1 MTTPILEPSF
11 DAILTNPTA
20 KADLAAV
27 KPVPHPAFVHPWG
40 YSNAAT
46 NGKPQCPARPT
57 VLVSLDWLRP
67 GDPPFGLGVASIAS
81 ALRSIDAEVHLVA
94 DAVNRPGFSL
104 DAFAVNVAE
113 AVAAAGRDALIGI
126 GAFVW
131 CEPEVQ
137 HLLKT
142 LAPQHAIVLGGPQ
155 VSYVAAGELEKFYPR
170 ADYFI
175 RGYGENAMLALAM
188 GHIQN
193 GHWGLHIAGAP
204 DLAQR
209 ADYPLDDLPSP
220 HLDGAAPIGDFVRW
234 ETQRGCS
241 FQCTF
246 CQHKQPGA
254 RLRRSAMGYDRLQL
268 ELQAF
273 HEAGVRRVAVLD
285 PIFNTNPDRSVRLL
299 DDIKKTDLNAHWSL
313 QCRFEFVND
322 EFLDAVLSLN
332 ATLEFGMQTANK
344 AEALAVGRPN
354 NMGKVEAVID
364 NLNCRRIPYEVSLIY
379 GLPLQTLDSFRRS
392 VDWLLQRGV
401 PCIRAWPL
409 MLLRGTVIYDQK
421 EQWGYVESVGHSI
434 PIVVESSTFSRAE
447 HDEMARIANE
457 LPQTRHNTTV

>member
-1 MTTPILEPSF
+1 MS
-11 DAILTNPTA
+11 N
-20 KADLAAV
+20 LAS
-27 KPVPHPAFVHPWG
+27 VHPLG

-46 NGKPQCPARPT
+46 NGKPQCSARPT

-81 ALRSIDAEVHLVA
+81 ALRSIGAEVHLVT
-94 DAVNRPGFSL
+94 DAVNRPGFSF
-104 DAFAVNVAE
+104 DAFALDVAE
-113 AVAAAGRDALIGI
+113 AAAAAGRDAIVGI

-142 LAPQHAIVLGGPQ
+142 LDSQYAIVLGGPQ
-155 VSYVAAGELEKFYPR
+155 VSYVAAGELEEFYPR
-170 ADYFI
+170 VNYFI
-175 RGYGENAMLALAM
+175 RGHGENAMMALAM
-188 GHIQN
+188 GSVPN

-209 ADYPLDDLPSP
+209 ADYPLDYLPSP
-220 HLDGAAPIGDFVRW
+220 HLDGTTPIGNFVRW

-254 RLRRSAMGYDRLQL
+254 RLRRSNLGYDRLQL

-273 HEAGVRRVAVLD
+273 REAGVQRVAVLD
-285 PIFNTNPDRSVRLL
+285 PIFNTNSDRSVKLL
-299 DDIKKTDLNAHWSL
+299 DDIKRTDINAHWSL
-313 QCRFEFVND
+313 QCRFEFVTD
-322 EFLDAVLSLN
+322 AFLDAVSSLD
-332 ATLEFGMQTANK
+332 ATLEFGMQTANN

-354 NMGKVEAVID
+354 NIGKVEAVIE
-364 NLNCRRIPYEVSLIY
+364 NLNCRQIPYEVSLIY
-379 GLPLQTLDSFRRS
+379 GLPLQTLDSFRAS
-392 VDWLLQRGV
+392 VDWLLQRDV

-409 MLLRGTVIYDQK
+409 MLLRGTALYDQK
-421 EQWGYVESVGHSI
+421 EKWEYAESVDQPI

-447 HDEMARIANE
+447 HAEMARIANK
-457 LPQTRHNTTV
+457 LSNVRNNMMV